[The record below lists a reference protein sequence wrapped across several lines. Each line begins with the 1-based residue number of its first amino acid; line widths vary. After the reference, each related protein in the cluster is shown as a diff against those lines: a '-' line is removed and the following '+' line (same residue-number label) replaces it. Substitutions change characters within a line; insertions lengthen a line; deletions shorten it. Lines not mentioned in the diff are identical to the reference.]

1 MSGGPLFRCAPGSEP
16 LAAELAELVDGSW
29 ELAPGVHDV
38 MIMATGAA
46 VPRQLPERASESAL
60 AWWQRSVTTV
70 LAPANRARVSV

>member
-29 ELAPGVHDV
+29 ELASGVHDV

-46 VPRQLPERASESAL
+46 VPSERPEPASEAAL
-60 AWWQRSVTTV
+60 AWWQRSVRSV
-70 LAPANRARVSV
+70 LAPVNRPRVSV